1 MFVLTLTDQHENQ
14 MEYPLG
20 SWKCKK
26 NTQRSELENKNLET
40 MHIEAVIENDKGRYI
55 KNRKKS
61 RNKTQEQPIHTCVY
75 LHI

>member
-1 MFVLTLTDQHENQ
+1 MQ
-14 MEYPLG
+14 
-20 SWKCKK
+20 K